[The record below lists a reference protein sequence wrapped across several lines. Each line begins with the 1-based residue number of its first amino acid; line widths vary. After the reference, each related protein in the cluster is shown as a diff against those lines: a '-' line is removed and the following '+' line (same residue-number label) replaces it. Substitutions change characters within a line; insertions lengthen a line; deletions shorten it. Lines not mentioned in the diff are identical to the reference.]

1 MTKRNQHFEMHAG
14 DTVDLECVVTDQDT
28 GGRKNL
34 AGATIVWVL
43 YDEASSAAVLTKTTA
58 TVGDIT
64 DVDGLNGLFTV
75 ALVPADTA
83 DIAPG
88 TYYHESKITDSSGNV
103 ATVFTG
109 RVKIFASRAG

>member
-14 DTVDLECVVTDQDT
+14 NRVDLNIVVTDTDA

-43 YDEASSAAVLTKTTA
+43 YDEATSTTALTKTTA

-64 DVDGLNGLFTV
+64 DIDGLNGLFTV
-75 ALVPADTA
+75 ALQPSDTA
-83 DIAPG
+83 SITPG
-88 TYYHESKITDSSGNV
+88 VYYHEAEVTDSSGKPV
-103 ATVFTG
+103 TIFTG
-109 RVKIFASRAG
+109 RVKIFASRA